1 MTDTLTIRRPDD
13 FHLHLRDG
21 AILDAVAT
29 GSLDFAR
36 AIIMPNLVPPVV
48 NAAMVSAYRD
58 RILAAVTAGAPD
70 ALFEPLMTLYLTD
83 ETTPETIDEVAGVC
97 TAAKLYPAHATTN
110 SASGVNDVAALT
122 PVLERMAERGL
133 VLCIH
138 GEVTDHEVDIF
149 DREAV
154 FLERVL
160 APLRARVPDLKIVLE
175 HLSTRAAIDF
185 VRGTEGMAGTIT
197 AHHLVID
204 RNDLLA
210 GGIRPHNYCLPI
222 VKRREDR
229 EALVAAATGDD
240 PSFFF
245 GSDSAPHTDPRKLGP
260 CGAAGCFTAPV
271 ALAILAHLF
280 EAVGA
285 LDKLEAFVSDRGA
298 AFYGLA
304 PNPDTVTLTRGAPVP
319 LDPIVTAD
327 GPVTLFNPGFDITW
341 RVEGSPALPG
351 R

>member
-1 MTDTLTIRRPDD
+1 M
-13 FHLHLRDG
+13 
-21 AILDAVAT
+21 
-29 GSLDFAR
+29 
-36 AIIMPNLVPPVV
+36 
-48 NAAMVSAYRD
+48 
-58 RILAAVTAGAPD
+58 
-70 ALFEPLMTLYLTD
+70 
-83 ETTPETIDEVAGVC
+83 
-97 TAAKLYPAHATTN
+97 
-110 SASGVNDVAALT
+110 
-122 PVLERMAERGL
+122 
-133 VLCIH
+133 
-138 GEVTDHEVDIF
+138 
-149 DREAV
+149 
-154 FLERVL
+154 
-160 APLRARVPDLKIVLE
+160 LE
-175 HLSTRAAIDF
+175 HLSTRSAIDF
-185 VRGTEGMAGTIT
+185 VRGADNMAGTIT

-240 PSFFF
+240 AAFFF

-285 LDKLEAFVSDRGA
+285 LDRLEAFVSDRGA

-304 PNPDTVTLTRGAPVP
+304 PNAETVTLRRGAPVP
-319 LDPIVTAD
+319 LDPVATAD
-327 GPVTLFNPGFDITW
+327 GPITLFDPGFEITW
-341 RVEGSPALPG
+341 RVDGTPALDG